1 MFDSIL
7 LAVDGSETSG
17 KAIPIAADVA
27 KRYGA
32 EVVVLHVREREVSVE
47 GAFDLETG
55 EEAADLVDDAVRN
68 LKDAGLSARGEVRTT
83 IIGQVPRVVA
93 EVASDEGAGL
103 IVMGSRGLSDWGGLF
118 LGSVTHRVLHMVE
131 VPVLVVR

>member
-1 MFDSIL
+1 MFESIL
-7 LAVDGSETSG
+7 LAVDGSETSD

-32 EVVVLHVREREVSVE
+32 EVVVLHVRESEVSME

-55 EEAADLVDDAVRN
+55 EEAADLVDDAVRT
-68 LKDAGLSARGEVRTT
+68 LKDEGLSARGEVRTT
-83 IIGQVPRVVA
+83 LIGQVPRVVA
-93 EVASDEGAGL
+93 QVAADEGAGL

-118 LGSVTHRVLHMVE
+118 LGSVAHRVLHIVE
-131 VPVLVVR
+131 IPVLVVR